1 MLELQLAWRNLLR
14 QRRRSILTGLSIAG
28 GYFLITFAVSLI
40 EGSYGNMIE
49 LFTRDRVGHVQIHAL
64 DYRER
69 PRTQRVLQPASELL
83 ETLQG
88 PSDVVGVAPRI
99 LTAALAYGDEKSS
112 PVQIVG
118 IDPALE
124 PTVTHIQDKVME
136 GAYFPKT
143 SLEFES
149 EDSDVAPA
157 LIGVGIARAL
167 DIGLGDPLILIGQ
180 GADGSIANDQYVVI
194 GLVGNERSAD
204 RMTVYLPILAAQ
216 RFLSLGDAVHEIA
229 LRLENISGARSKAA
243 MLQSTL
249 PELDVAPWQEIEAT
263 FFQTM
268 QADREG
274 NQFGLFMIIF
284 LVFIGVL
291 NTVLMSVLERTR
303 EFGVLRAMGCRPT
316 RLVRLVAL
324 ETMMLSASA
333 ILMGL
338 ISVLPLIYWFTQ
350 VGFELPEPIDM
361 GGVAFSH
368 YRGMLSSYVFL
379 MPMCLIFV
387 SALVV
392 SLPPGL
398 RAARV
403 KPVEAMRH
411 Y

>member
-1 MLELQLAWRNLLR
+1 MLEIQLAWRNLLR

-49 LFTRDRVGHVQIHAL
+49 LFTRDRVGHLQIHAL
-64 DYRER
+64 DYRDR
-69 PRTQRVLQPASELL
+69 PRTQRVIQPASDLL
-83 ETLQG
+83 EVLRA
-88 PSDVVGVAPRI
+88 PVEVVGVAPRV
-99 LTAALAYGDEKSS
+99 LTAALAYGEEKSS

-124 PTVTHIQDKVME
+124 TTVTHIEDKVAS
-136 GAYFPKT
+136 GRYFSKDYEPGSSET
-143 SLEFES
+143 LEFE
-149 EDSDVAPA
+149 PA
-157 LIGVGIARAL
+157 LIGTGIARAL

-194 GLVGNERSAD
+194 GLVGNERSLD
-204 RMTVYLPILAAQ
+204 RMTVYLPVSAAQ

-229 LRLENISGARSKAA
+229 LRIDNMGDAREKAA
-243 MLQSTL
+243 ALQSEF
-249 PELDVAPWQEIEAT
+249 PGLDVAPWQEIEAT
-263 FFQTM
+263 FYQTM

-324 ETMMLSASA
+324 ETMMLSATA
-333 ILMGL
+333 IVIGFVL
-338 ISVLPLIYWFTQ
+338 VLPLIYWFTQ

-368 YRGMLSSYVFL
+368 YRGMLSSYVFV
-379 MPMCLIFV
+379 MPMSLIFL
-387 SALVV
+387 SALIV

-403 KPVEAMRH
+403 QPVEAMRH

>member
-194 GLVGNERSAD
+194 GLVGNEQSAD

-303 EFGVLRAMGCRPT
+303 EFGVLRAMGCR
-316 RLVRLVAL
+316 
-324 ETMMLSASA
+324 
-333 ILMGL
+333 
-338 ISVLPLIYWFTQ
+338 Q
-350 VGFELPEPIDM
+350 
-361 GGVAFSH
+361 
-368 YRGMLSSYVFL
+368 
-379 MPMCLIFV
+379 
-387 SALVV
+387 
-392 SLPPGL
+392 
-398 RAARV
+398 
-403 KPVEAMRH
+403 
-411 Y
+411 